1 MRKIRVPLLRWF
13 ESSLKNRL
21 FATISLLT
29 VSLLLLQ
36 SLPLIRSSSSTMEQL
51 ILNSATTTLRLVR
64 QNLEFFI
71 DEMTYVPNDL
81 EQDPLFMRLLDDP
94 EKNRKELTAILLRY
108 ISRRTRLLSITL
120 YPGEKGILST
130 TYTFDIQ
137 EENIRSSSWFR
148 KAEETGHTQLFYM
161 DVKNFSRTEA
171 MPREGKTQY
180 ISLVHPLNDRQGQ
193 LKGTL
198 VISLDYFTVFEEII
212 RNLPARKGRRI
223 LLFNQ
228 KGSILF
234 PALAGF
240 PQEILDR
247 ILKEQGSGN
256 MEQNLEDERF
266 WYSYSTS
273 SDGIILLEEIR
284 KQELMAPVSTIRK
297 LFLATLFASV
307 LAALLV
313 SSILS
318 SRITSPLKGLEKEMH
333 QFEDKQFEL
342 SVLTGRTDEVGSL
355 ERSFNRMTLR
365 MREYQSQLL
374 RNQEEKRQAEL
385 SALQAQIRPHFLY
398 NTLDS
403 VKWMAMIQGSDSIVE
418 VITSLTSLLRNSI
431 NRDEELIPYQQELE
445 NIRHFVS
452 IHNIRYENRFTLK
465 IAGTGECDNFP
476 IPKLLLQPLVENSLF
491 HAFGEAGGLIGIE
504 SEISRDGMICRI
516 RDNGSG
522 FPADLLENWTGNGSY
537 MITGNG
543 ISLKNV
549 RDRLKLYYG
558 EKSELKLANLPEGG
572 ALCTLLFQGGPHIC

>member
-1 MRKIRVPLLRWF
+1 
-13 ESSLKNRL
+13 
-21 FATISLLT
+21 
-29 VSLLLLQ
+29 
-36 SLPLIRSSSSTMEQL
+36 MEKL

-71 DEMTYVPNDL
+71 DEMSYVPNDL
-81 EQDPLFMRLLDDP
+81 EQDPVFMKLLDYPDD
-94 EKNRKELTAILLRY
+94 NGKELTAILLRY

-120 YPGEKGILST
+120 YPRERGILST

-137 EENIRSSSWFR
+137 EDNIRQSSWFI
-148 KAEETGHTQLFYM
+148 KAEETGRTQLIYM
-161 DVKNFSRTEA
+161 DVKDFSQVEG

-180 ISLVHPLNDRQGQ
+180 ISLVHPLNDRKGN

-212 RNLPARKGRRI
+212 RNLPAREGRRI

-234 PALAGF
+234 PALAEF
-240 PQEILDR
+240 SPEILKR
-247 ILKEQGSGN
+247 IIQEQKEGLL
-256 MEQNLEDERF
+256 EKNLEDDDF
-266 WYSYSTS
+266 WYSFSTS

-284 KQELMAPVSTIRK
+284 KRELMSPVNTIRK
-297 LFLATLFASV
+297 LFIATLIASV

-318 SRITSPLKGLEKEMH
+318 SRITSPLKELEKEMH

-355 ERSFNRMTLR
+355 EESFNRMILR
-365 MREYQSQLL
+365 MREYRNQLL
-374 RNQEEKRQAEL
+374 INQEEKRQAEI

-418 VITSLTSLLRNSI
+418 VIASLTELLRNSI
-431 NRDEELIPYQQELE
+431 NRDEELITFEREIE
-445 NIRHFVS
+445 NIHHFVA
-452 IHNIRYENRFTLK
+452 IHNVRYENRYTLH
-465 IAGTGECDNFP
+465 ISTPSDCLSYP

-491 HAFGEAGGLIGIE
+491 HAFGESGGSITIE
-504 SEISRDGMICRI
+504 SEKKDKRFICRI

-522 FPADLLENWTGNGSY
+522 FPDEMLQSWNEDNSY
-537 MITGNG
+537 TASGNG

-558 EKSELKLANLPEGG
+558 EESKLLLSNIPGGG
-572 ALCTLLFQGGPHIC
+572 ALCIIIFPEEPPL